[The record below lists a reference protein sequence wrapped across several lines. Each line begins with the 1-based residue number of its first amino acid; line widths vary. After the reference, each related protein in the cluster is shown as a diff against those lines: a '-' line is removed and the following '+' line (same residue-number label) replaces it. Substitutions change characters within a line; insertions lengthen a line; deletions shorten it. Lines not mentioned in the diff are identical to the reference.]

1 MTGNLIRIRFRQT
14 GRELQL
20 IGLFKSMLLLL
31 VLLPLFGFYIFKQLD
46 KPGINSAIV
55 AGVAFLILMM
65 HSRRKDHNFLFKL
78 TDAPFKVYLTEYL
91 LLASPLILVLLVK
104 GLFIQASGFAGALAI
119 ISAIVPKARKEYT
132 YHFVTKLIPAKIF
145 EWQSGIRKNLIALIL
160 IYAIGLLGLLNIW
173 FVAASA
179 FFLALVTSTFYSEC
193 EPVKI
198 LEAREKAPKQFL
210 NSKLLEHSKLI
221 LISLL
226 PLLLVACFHFEQI
239 LWIFIV
245 LLVIMNF
252 MMASV
257 LLKYAYYIPGNTSG
271 AHQFFCSVLLMASVI
286 PPFSILIIVLNI
298 VLFNKSVRNLNQYL
312 HAYYQ

>member
-1 MTGNLIRIRFRQT
+1 MTGNLIRIRFSQT

-20 IGLFKSMLLLL
+20 VGFFKSMLLLL

-55 AGVAFLILMM
+55 AGAAFLIFMI
-65 HSRRKDHNFLFKL
+65 HSRRKDHNFLSKL
-78 TDAPFKVYLTEYL
+78 TDSPFRIYLTEYL
-91 LLASPLILVLLVK
+91 LLSSPFLLLLLLKALYIQVL
-104 GLFIQASGFAGALAI
+104 AFALALAI
-119 ISAIVPKARKEYT
+119 ISATIPKPRKEYT
-132 YHFVTKLIPAKIF
+132 YHVITKLIPDKIF
-145 EWQSGIRKNLIALIL
+145 EFRSGIRKNLIALIL

-179 FFLALVTSTFYSEC
+179 FFLALVISTFYSEC

-198 LEAREKAPKQFL
+198 LEAREKTPKQFL
-210 NSKLLEHSKLI
+210 TSKLLEHSKLI

-226 PLLLVACFHFEQI
+226 PLLLIACFHHEQI

-245 LLVIMNF
+245 LLVILNF
-252 MMASV
+252 LIASI

-271 AHQFFCSVLLMASVI
+271 SHQFFCSVLLMASI
-286 PPFSILIIVLNI
+286 ILPFSILIMVLNI

-312 HAYYQ
+312 HAYHQ